1 MPDTAFENELVAGR
15 VRYPQGHIEETSLQ
29 SFVGNSDPPG
39 QQWRKFLSMVS
50 LITSDAA
57 LAASTASLTRRWS
70 ATCAEVN
77 SCSFPPGIKPI
88 ARSRL
93 P

>member
-15 VRYPQGHIEETSLQ
+15 VRYPQGHIEEISLQ
-29 SFVGNSDPPG
+29 DFVGNTDPPG

-57 LAASTASLTRRWS
+57 LAASTASLTRRWIS
-70 ATCAEVN
+70 A
-77 SCSFPPGIKPI
+77 SFPPGIKHI
-88 ARSRL
+88 APTRL